1 MTAFPER
8 TEVVAYVAILML
20 YIENIRLSEFS
31 IYKNDLVSFIIYS
44 SSYIITGLVVIS
56 MLFFINDASVFYAL
70 TLVYVAGLFIRLL
83 GKFIHAKKMNDQA
96 RYQDVITILKMLA
109 KFLGVTLILVIVCAI
124 IFDLAY
130 WLLGNT

>member
-20 YIENIRLSEFS
+20 YIESIRLSEFS

-83 GKFIHAKKMNDQA
+83 GKFIHAKK
-96 RYQDVITILKMLA
+96 
-109 KFLGVTLILVIVCAI
+109 
-124 IFDLAY
+124 
-130 WLLGNT
+130 

>member
-1 MTAFPER
+1 
-8 TEVVAYVAILML
+8 
-20 YIENIRLSEFS
+20 
-31 IYKNDLVSFIIYS
+31 
-44 SSYIITGLVVIS
+44 
-56 MLFFINDASVFYAL
+56 
-70 TLVYVAGLFIRLL
+70 
-83 GKFIHAKKMNDQA
+83 MNDQA